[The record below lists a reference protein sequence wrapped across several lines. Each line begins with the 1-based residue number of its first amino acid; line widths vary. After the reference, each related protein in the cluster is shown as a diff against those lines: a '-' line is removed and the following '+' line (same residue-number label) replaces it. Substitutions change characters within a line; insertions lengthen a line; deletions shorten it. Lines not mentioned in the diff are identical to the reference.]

1 MALPRKFLNE
11 DEELLAE
18 LRPHWIFLFGPL
30 FTSIGVWAGLIVLV
44 VLWQKAPGWTNYPI
58 LILAL
63 IPGLW
68 LLGRFVRWR
77 SYVVALTSTRILV
90 RQGILGRDTVQLR
103 LQRITEVNI
112 RQALIER
119 VLGTGSLLIDVQGED
134 DSLTL
139 EYMRKP
145 AVVQRVINS
154 QINEIVG
161 GGRREAIPQDMQP
174 RDRHGAPYAEPDTDE
189 RTQPAS
195 TTAATTTTR
204 RARHAALRRRWQHAA
219 PAPTPEHV
227 PAAIRRPAPAPTAP
241 AGHRPLRDPG
251 PAHRARRPAPPRH
264 PLRGGVRRQ
273 EERAAQPNL
282 RIWERPERGKARW
295 EDAARKRA
303 HACTHRHRRS
313 RREGGRRQTVV
324 DRIVPTVKAAAG
336 LRRRLLGHASTTSH
350 GISVT
355 VFETEEQARAAAP
368 PAGAGDG
375 RRHDHRRADR

>member
-1 MALPRKFLNE
+1 MALPRKFLNN

-30 FTSIGVWAGLIVLV
+30 FTSIGVWIGLIVLV

-112 RQALIER
+112 RQQLIER
-119 VLGTGSLLIDVQGED
+119 VLGTGSLIIDVQGED

-145 AVVQRVINS
+145 AVVQRVLNS

-161 GGRREAIPQDMQP
+161 GGRREAIPADMQP
-174 RDRHGAPYAEPDTDE
+174 RDRHGAPYADQDTDE
-189 RTQPAS
+189 HRAGD
-195 TTAATTTTR
+195 ATSR
-204 RARHAALRRRWQHAA
+204 RRPLRRGARHAPLRRGC
-219 PAPTPEHV
+219 
-227 PAAIRRPAPAPTAP
+227 RRPGRCPDARCTVHGSAGRPRH
-241 AGHRPLRDPG
+241 AGHRTLRHTG
-251 PAHRARRPAPPRH
+251 PAH
-264 PLRGGVRRQ
+264 
-273 EERAAQPNL
+273 
-282 RIWERPERGKARW
+282 
-295 EDAARKRA
+295 
-303 HACTHRHRRS
+303 
-313 RREGGRRQTVV
+313 
-324 DRIVPTVKAAAG
+324 
-336 LRRRLLGHASTTSH
+336 
-350 GISVT
+350 
-355 VFETEEQARAAAP
+355 
-368 PAGAGDG
+368 
-375 RRHDHRRADR
+375 